1 MIPEINLEDFKY
13 ELPEEKIAFFPKRE
27 RGKSNL
33 LVAYKNSKKIIDANF
48 SEISSYLP
56 ENSIL
61 FVNKTKVLDARIRFQ
76 KETGAY
82 IEFFLSKPLFPST
95 ANAITLSA
103 KKTVV
108 WECMVGG
115 RIKSGVEYLINKEI
129 SLLAKVLTKEGNIC
143 KIQFDWTGDLTLSE
157 VLSVVGKVP
166 LPPYIKREAEEKDKQ
181 RYQTVFA
188 KEMGSVA
195 APTAGLHFTEE
206 ILKEIENKKIKIE
219 ELTLHVGLGTF
230 NPIKDN
236 DIANHKMH
244 NESISISLAQVKL
257 LANSINNTPIT
268 AVGTTSCRTL
278 ETLYVLGNKI
288 YLRDFNHGDL
298 LANQWDYYNFQNKL
312 NPQDSLNEV
321 INYYESQNLE
331 AIEGNTELLIIPS
344 YDYKIINNLITNFH
358 EPKSTLILL
367 VAAFLGHDF
376 QKEVYQH
383 ALEGDY
389 YFLSYGDSN
398 LFIND

>member
-56 ENSIL
+56 EDSIL

-82 IEFFLSKPLFPST
+82 IEFFLSKPLLPST

-129 SLLAKVLTKEGNIC
+129 SLLARVLTKEGNIC
-143 KIQFDWTGDLTLSE
+143 TIQFDWTGDLTFSE
-157 VLSVVGKVP
+157 VLSVVGNVP

-206 ILKEIENKKIKIE
+206 ILKDIENKKINIE

-257 LANSINNTPIT
+257 LANSVNNTPIT

-312 NPQDSLNEV
+312 SPQDSLNEV

>member
-1 MIPEINLEDFKY
+1 MIPEINLEDFTY
-13 ELPEEKIAFFPKRE
+13 NLPEEKIAFFPKRE

-33 LVAYKNSKKIIDANF
+33 LVALKKDKKIIDANF
-48 SEISSYLP
+48 SEISNYLP
-56 ENSIL
+56 KDSIL
-61 FVNKTKVLDARIRFQ
+61 FLNKTKVLNARIRFP
-76 KETGAY
+76 KETGAF
-82 IEFFLSKPLFPST
+82 IEFFLSKPLLPST

-103 KKTVV
+103 KNSVV
-108 WECMVGG
+108 WECLIGG
-115 RIKSGVEYLINKEI
+115 RVKQGQEYLINKDI
-129 SLLAKVLTKEGNIC
+129 SLVAKVLTKEGNIC
-143 KIQFDWTGDLTLSE
+143 NIQFEWAGELTFSE
-157 VLSVVGKVP
+157 VLSVVGNVP
-166 LPPYIKREAEEKDKQ
+166 LPPYIKRKAEEKDKQ

-195 APTAGLHFTEE
+195 APTAGLHFTPE
-206 ILKEIENKKIKIE
+206 ILKDIEKQNIQIE

-236 DIANHKMH
+236 NIANHKMH
-244 NESISISLAQVKL
+244 NESISISLKQVKL
-257 LANSINNTPIT
+257 LAKSINNTHIT

-288 YLRDFNHGDL
+288 YLNDFKHGDL
-298 LANQWDYYNFQNKL
+298 LVNQWDYYNFQNKL
-312 NPQDSLNEV
+312 SPLDSLNEV

-331 AIEGNTELLIIPS
+331 AIEGNTELLIIPGYEYS
-344 YDYKIINNLITNFH
+344 IINNLITNFH

-367 VAAFLGHDF
+367 VAAFLGLDF
-376 QKEVYQH
+376 QKAIYQH
-383 ALEGDY
+383 ALERDY